1 VGNGV
6 LSFGSSFTLAQPA
19 RFLSSM
25 CLLAN
30 DFDGEVGTVDIV
42 LVARTK
48 GTAGLPGNQY
58 RHYRI

>member
-1 VGNGV
+1 
-6 LSFGSSFTLAQPA
+6 
-19 RFLSSM
+19 M

-58 RHYRI
+58 RHYRIEHRSIPPERSDPQS